1 MLCVIRR
8 VWGRWAAV
16 VDSKL
21 ICVSTTKDRAITLWK
36 AGDARMSG
44 ASIDKFIWL
53 TFLDR
58 RFESIQ
64 AEELVGRGRTYQTA
78 MRSGAELSEAD
89 KDEIARAI
97 ALVRSADWAQLP
109 PKFQAYEN
117 ANRAWSRARSA
128 FMRAATE
135 AVDARA
141 IAEAAAAFAVKA
153 RREGNVLKTSAAKE
167 RAAELAD
174 KAKRLMQRAVVAR
187 KLEVRSTAA
196 MRAATDA
203 HLESNL
209 WETREL
215 VARDAHDSAR
225 ICRAA
230 CRTARKRGCEAMAY
244 AQAEYVRWSGQ
255 ADALMLQL
263 RNEDDASRGF
273 RALGPVW
280 RVFNM

>member
-1 MLCVIRR
+1 MLCTVLR
-8 VWGRWAAV
+8 VWERWAAV

-21 ICVSTTKDRAITLWK
+21 ICISSQKDRALSLWK
-36 AGDARMSG
+36 AGDLRFKNLP
-44 ASIDKFIWL
+44 IENFVFL
-53 TFLDR
+53 TYLDR
-58 RFESIQ
+58 RVEVIP
-64 AEELVGRGRTYQTA
+64 AEELFGRGKTYRTA
-78 MRSGAELSEAD
+78 MRSGAKLSEAD
-89 KDEIARAI
+89 KAEIARAI
-97 ALVRSADWAQLP
+97 ELVRSAKWAQLP
-109 PKFQAYEN
+109 PRFQAYED
-117 ANRAWSRARSA
+117 ANRAWSRAQSA

-153 RREGNVLKTSAAKE
+153 RREGNVLKTSAAKQ

-174 KAKRLMQRAVVAR
+174 KAKRLMQGAVVAR
-187 KLEVRSTAA
+187 KLEVRSMAA

-203 HLESNL
+203 HLETKL

-215 VARDAHDSAR
+215 VARDAHESAR
-225 ICRAA
+225 ICGAA
-230 CRTARKRGCEAMAY
+230 CRSARKCGREAMAY

-255 ADALMLQL
+255 ADALMRRL